1 MQGCKSWLQR
11 GRARAGVSPDTVCFC
26 ARLRQGE
33 WYSGDDA
40 GVMRQVV
47 AQVGLATWTATL
59 QSGRPMGSRNVVG
72 IGRPQRMMWTARK
85 PVWFQWAAE
94 VWSAT

>member
-40 GVMRQVV
+40 GVMRHVV
-47 AQVGLATWTATL
+47 AQWGL
-59 QSGRPMGSRNVVG
+59 QRGRPRCKVV
-72 IGRPQRMMWTARK
+72 A
-85 PVWFQWAAE
+85 QWGAE
-94 VWSAT
+94 TWSELVAQYA